1 LLEARIYEDMG
12 NHKKAIETLTTSK
25 PPVANLVAK
34 NEQLARLF
42 LAIGEKDKAIDCYE

>member
-1 LLEARIYEDMG
+1 MS

-25 PPVANLVAK
+25 PTVANLVAK

-42 LAIGEKDKAIDCYE
+42 LAIGEKDKAVDCYE